1 MKLLWPLFVF
11 VFVLLACENE
21 TSQTEGTSDPEQA
34 VTLDTTS
41 VPKTDTTNLLAEQP
55 QRAIPALERKNG
67 VVQLNWKVLGIMDF
81 YEDYSEELEE
91 YIPFPIF
98 NDTLK
103 AIEGELVS
111 IEGYVIPV
119 EETGDETLIVLSAF
133 PYTQCFFCGNA
144 GPESVM
150 DIQLKKSAGR
160 LSQDDVVRFR
170 GRLKLN
176 DSDFYYLN
184 YILEDAERV
193 R

>member
-11 VFVLLACENE
+11 VFLFLACENE
-21 TSQTEGTSDPEQA
+21 SSQSEGTSAPEQA

-41 VPKTDTTNLLAEQP
+41 VSKTDTMNLLAEKP

-160 LSQDDVVRFR
+160 LSQDDVVRFQ